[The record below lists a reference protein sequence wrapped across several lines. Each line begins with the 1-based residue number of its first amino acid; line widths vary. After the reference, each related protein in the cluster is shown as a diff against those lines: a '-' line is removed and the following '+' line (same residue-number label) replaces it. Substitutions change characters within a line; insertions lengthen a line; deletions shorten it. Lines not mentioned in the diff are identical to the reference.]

1 MRKLANFF
9 KSAGATA
16 RDMMK
21 VIRRQMNE
29 VGKAQQDEQS
39 MQ

>member
-21 VIRRQMNE
+21 VIGQQMNKG
-29 VGKAQQDEQS
+29 GKSQQD
-39 MQ
+39 